1 MQEEPKIV
9 TSKFKHTP
17 VLLKEVIQAL
27 GQLPNELL
35 KKGHILDATVGGGG
49 HAASILK
56 NYPNIH
62 LIGLDQDPRAV
73 SAASERLQGFNGR
86 VKIVQ
91 SNFSEFVPAEKMSFI
106 LADLGVSSP
115 QIDEAERG
123 FSFQKDGP
131 LDMRF
136 NRNQE
141 LTCSDI
147 IENYSE
153 SELSEILWKLGEEEE
168 SRRIAKFIVERR
180 EVKKFKSTTDLAN
193 VIKLAK
199 RKRTKKHSAT
209 KSFQALRMAVNSELE
224 SLSKCLEVLKNK
236 LKKSGKIV
244 VISFHSLEDRIA
256 KQSFKTQ
263 PNLVEKKIPIFN
275 DTTREKFT
283 VSKVLLPTNDEISM
297 NPRSRSAKMRVIKKL

>member
-1 MQEEPKIV
+1 MRI
-9 TSKFKHTP
+9 KHIP
-17 VLLKEVIQAL
+17 VLLDHSID
-27 GQLPNELL
+27 QLITDPN
-35 KKGHILDATVGGGG
+35 GIYVDCTFGRGG
-49 HAASILK
+49 HSKKIL
-56 NYPNIH
+56 
-62 LIGLDQDPRAV
+62 
-73 SAASERLQGFNGR
+73 ERLSNKGKLIAFDLDNEAMEESKAIKKNNFQFH
-86 VKIVQ
+86 KT
-91 SNFSEFVPAEKMSFI
+91 NFSQIGNFI
-106 LADLGVSSP
+106 EDDSLMGALIDCGVSSP
-115 QIDEAERG
+115 QLDEPERG

-147 IENYSE
+147 IDNYSE

-224 SLSKCLEVLKNK
+224 SLSKCLEALKNK

-244 VISFHSLEDRIA
+244 VISFHSLEDRLA

-275 DTTREKFT
+275 DTTKEKFT

-297 NPRSRSAKMRVIKKL
+297 NPRSRSAKMRVIEKL

>member
-1 MQEEPKIV
+1 MRI
-9 TSKFKHTP
+9 KHIP
-17 VLLKEVIQAL
+17 VLLDHSID
-27 GQLPNELL
+27 QLITDPN
-35 KKGHILDATVGGGG
+35 GIYVDCTFGRGG
-49 HAASILK
+49 HSKKIL
-56 NYPNIH
+56 
-62 LIGLDQDPRAV
+62 
-73 SAASERLQGFNGR
+73 ERLSDKGKLIAFDLDNEAMDESRAIKKNNFQFH
-86 VKIVQ
+86 KT
-91 SNFSEFVPAEKMSFI
+91 NFSQIGNFI
-106 LADLGVSSP
+106 EDDSLMGALIDCGVSSP
-115 QIDEAERG
+115 QLDEPERG

-136 NRNQE
+136 NINQE

-297 NPRSRSAKMRVIKKL
+297 NPRSRSAKMRLIEKL

>member
-1 MQEEPKIV
+1 MRI
-9 TSKFKHTP
+9 KHIP
-17 VLLKEVIQAL
+17 VLLDHSID
-27 GQLPNELL
+27 QLITDPN
-35 KKGHILDATVGGGG
+35 GIYVDCTFGRGG
-49 HAASILK
+49 HSKKIL
-56 NYPNIH
+56 
-62 LIGLDQDPRAV
+62 
-73 SAASERLQGFNGR
+73 ERLSNKGKLIAFDLDNEAMEESKAIKKNNFQFH
-86 VKIVQ
+86 KT
-91 SNFSEFVPAEKMSFI
+91 NFSKIGNFI
-106 LADLGVSSP
+106 EDDSLMGALIDCGVSSP
-115 QIDEAERG
+115 QLDEPERG

-275 DTTREKFT
+275 DTTKEKFT

>member
-1 MQEEPKIV
+1 MRI
-9 TSKFKHTP
+9 KHIP
-17 VLLKEVIQAL
+17 VLLDHSID
-27 GQLPNELL
+27 QLITDPN
-35 KKGHILDATVGGGG
+35 GIYVDCTFGRGG
-49 HAASILK
+49 HSKKIL
-56 NYPNIH
+56 
-62 LIGLDQDPRAV
+62 
-73 SAASERLQGFNGR
+73 ERLSNNGKLIAFDLDNEAMEESK
-86 VKIVQ
+86 VIKKNNFQ
-91 SNFSEFVPAEKMSFI
+91 FHKTNFSQIGNFI
-106 LADLGVSSP
+106 EDDSLMGALIDCGVSSP
-115 QIDEAERG
+115 QLDEPERG

-275 DTTREKFT
+275 DTTKEKFT

>member
-1 MQEEPKIV
+1 MRI
-9 TSKFKHTP
+9 KHIP
-17 VLLKEVIQAL
+17 VLLDHSID
-27 GQLPNELL
+27 QLITDPN
-35 KKGHILDATVGGGG
+35 GIYVDCTFGRGG
-49 HAASILK
+49 HSKKIL
-56 NYPNIH
+56 
-62 LIGLDQDPRAV
+62 
-73 SAASERLQGFNGR
+73 ERLSNKGKLIAFDLDNEAMEESKAIKKNNFQFH
-86 VKIVQ
+86 KT
-91 SNFSEFVPAEKMSFI
+91 NFSQIGNFI
-106 LADLGVSSP
+106 EDDSLMGALIDCGVSSP
-115 QIDEAERG
+115 QLDEPERG

-263 PNLVEKKIPIFN
+263 PNLVEKKIPIFK
-275 DTTREKFT
+275 DTTKEKFT